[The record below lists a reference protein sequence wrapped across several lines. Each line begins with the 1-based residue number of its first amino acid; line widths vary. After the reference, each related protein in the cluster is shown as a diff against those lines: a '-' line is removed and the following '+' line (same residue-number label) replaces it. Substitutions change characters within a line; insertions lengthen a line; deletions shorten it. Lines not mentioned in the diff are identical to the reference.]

1 MPLPTIGVCG
11 LGQMGS
17 SAAVLF
23 SRCGYPVILWGR
35 NAEKLTACRAQL
47 DEMSRFL
54 DEQIG
59 PSTETAGEIETTT
72 DLAAINERAAYT
84 LECIAENLDQKV
96 EFLRKL
102 VPAVERGAVLMTC
115 TSGLSVSTMGERSGT
130 GRRLVGAHFWNPPH
144 LMPLVEV
151 ISGRETE
158 PGLGDEV
165 AALMRRVGKIAVV
178 CKDVPGFIGNRLLH
192 ALFREAV
199 HLVESGVCSPEDVD
213 TVARLTFALR
223 MPAVGPCENM
233 DLVGMPLVADIQ
245 SYLLADLSTAQG
257 AMPAIKDR
265 IAAGLLGMRSGK
277 GFYDWNERDAKT
289 VVEARDRQIVRQL
302 KTLKELERL
311 P

>member
-59 PSTETAGEIETTT
+59 PSSETAGEIETTT

-265 IAAGLLGMRSGK
+265 IAAGLLGMRSGR

>member
-1 MPLPTIGVCG
+1 MSLPAIGICG

-35 NAEKLTACRAQL
+35 NAEKLRACREQL

-54 DEQIG
+54 DEQFG
-59 PSTETAGEIETTT
+59 SSPQTPGEIETTT

-102 VPAVERGAVLMTC
+102 VPAIERGGVLMTC

-151 ISGRETE
+151 ISGKETE
-158 PGLGDEV
+158 AGLGDEV

-265 IAAGLLGMRSGK
+265 IASGLLGMRSGK
-277 GFYDWNERDAKT
+277 GFYDWEERDAKGLI
-289 VVEARDRQIVRQL
+289 EARDRQIVRQL
-302 KTLKELERL
+302 KTLKELGRL
-311 P
+311 S

>member
-47 DEMSRFL
+47 DAMSRFL

-59 PSTETAGEIETTT
+59 PSSETAGEIETTT
-72 DLAAINERAAYT
+72 DLAEINERAAYT

-102 VPAVERGAVLMTC
+102 VPTVERGAVLMTC

-151 ISGRETE
+151 ISGRDTE

-165 AALMRRVGKIAVV
+165 ATLMRRVGKIAVV

-277 GFYDWNERDAKT
+277 GFYDWNVRDAKT